1 MILSRQSK
9 LAQSRTI
16 VMLLAVLA
24 LLLSAC
30 VPAAPTSGGESA
42 AEGSS
47 AEAETEVVVLQG
59 VDATTL
65 DPHYINAI
73 PEVNIN
79 RHIFQTLMTFNDDVE
94 LVPELAESYEAIDD
108 LTWEFK
114 IKEGYT
120 FHNGE
125 PVNAEAF
132 AFAINRGQTFF
143 ENNEAVVGY
152 QYSLL
157 NLDRV
162 EVVDEYTLRIITND
176 PNPIL
181 PSHMA
186 HNQTAAMPPIYY
198 SETDPDELQRN
209 PVGSGPYKFVE
220 WIPEERVVI
229 EAWDEFKDGAPAID
243 RIIWRPVPEAATRI
257 AELES
262 GNADIIVNV
271 PPDLADSVDEAEGV
285 HLDAVPGMRRI
296 FIGIKQGR
304 HPALADVRVRQ
315 ALNYAFNCEGMMENL
330 LAGRGECSAHIAN
343 APDQSPN
350 VGSYPYDPEMALE
363 LLAEAGYTDS
373 DGDGILDMDGE
384 KFSIIF
390 DTPNGRYIKDRD
402 IAQVIAADLQAIGIE
417 VDLQVFDWSVYT
429 QKTGQGG
436 AGLNDLYLLGS
447 GPGFN
452 CQSDLALVEAESG
465 SNRTGF
471 SSEAYQ
477 EVWAEL
483 NSEFDPARRVEL
495 CNQLE
500 EIAYEEA
507 PLIFVWLQTDFYA
520 ASDRLNW
527 SARPDERILLLDAS
541 VTE

>member
-1 MILSRQSK
+1 MTLSKQAGLTRS
-9 LAQSRTI
+9 SS
-16 VMLLAVLA
+16 LLLLVTVLA
-24 LLLSAC
+24 LLFSAC
-30 VPAAPTSGGESA
+30 APMAAPTAGDDSGA
-42 AEGSS
+42 AAP
-47 AEAETEVVVLQG
+47 AEDATVVVLQG
-59 VDATTL
+59 VDMTTL
-65 DPHYINAI
+65 DPHYVNSL
-73 PEVNIN
+73 PEVNVN
-79 RHIFQTLMTFNDDVE
+79 LHIFQTLMRFNDELE
-94 LVPELAESYEAIDD
+94 LVPELAESYTSIDE

-114 IKEGYT
+114 VKEGYT

-143 ENNEAVVGY
+143 VNNEAVVAY
-152 QYSLL
+152 QYDLL

-162 EVVDEYTLRIITND
+162 EVVDDYTLRIITKE

-186 HNQTAAMPPIYY
+186 HNQTAAMPPVYY
-198 SETDPDELQRN
+198 TETDPDELQRH
-209 PVGSGPYKFVE
+209 PIGSGPYKFVE

-229 EAWDEFKDGAPAID
+229 EAWDEFKDGAPAIK

-257 AELES
+257 AELQA

-271 PPDLADSVDEAEGV
+271 PPDLAESVEAADGV

-296 FIGIKQGR
+296 FIGIKQER
-304 HPALADVRVRQ
+304 HPALADKRVRQ

-350 VGSYPYDPEMALE
+350 VDAYPYDPEKALA

-373 DGDGILDMDGE
+373 DGDGILDKEGE
-384 KFSIIF
+384 KLALVF

-402 IAQVIAADLQAIGIE
+402 IAQVIASDLQKIGIE
-417 VDLQVFDWSVYT
+417 VELKVFDWSIYT
-429 QKTGQGG
+429 EMTGQGG
-436 AGLNDLYLLGS
+436 AGLDDLYLLGS

-452 CQSDLALVEAESG
+452 CRSDLALVQATSG
-465 SNRTGF
+465 SNRTGW
-471 SSEAYQ
+471 SSEAF
-477 EVWAEL
+477 EAVWAEL
-483 NSEFDPARRVEL
+483 GPEFDPARRVEL

-507 PLIFVWLQTDFYA
+507 PLIFIWLQTDFYA

-527 SARPDERILLLDAS
+527 RARPDERILLLDA
-541 VTE
+541 TIGE